1 MDFEIIFDLVADA
14 SLTIFI
20 MAAKRPA
27 QDLLVDDEPELE
39 QAPTALKKP
48 RRGRPPGSSKKK
60 KSSGKPSG
68 IMNCAGPHS
77 FVSSGHC

>member
-14 SLTIFI
+14 SLTIFT

-27 QDLLVDDEPELE
+27 QNLLVDDEPELE

-48 RRGRPPGSSKKK
+48 RRGRPPGSTGSKKK
-60 KSSGKPSG
+60 KSSGKPSESG
-68 IMNCAGPHS
+68 IMKCAGAR
-77 FVSSGHC
+77 SS